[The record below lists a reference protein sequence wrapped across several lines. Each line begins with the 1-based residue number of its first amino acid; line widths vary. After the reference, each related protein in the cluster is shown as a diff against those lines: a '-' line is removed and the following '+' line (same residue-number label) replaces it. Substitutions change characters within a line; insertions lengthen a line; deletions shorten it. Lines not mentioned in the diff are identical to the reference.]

1 MNTEI
6 KGNIVKVKR
15 GSFTDT
21 STGELRTY
29 CHFFVLCQGPTTN
42 DETGYDYE
50 KFSCKVEKYN
60 SILELIKLN
69 KPVVVSVEMV
79 KQKDDTYRR
88 RAIKIGDLVL

>member
-29 CHFFVLCQGPTTN
+29 CHFFVLCQGPTTK

-88 RAIKIGDLVL
+88 RAIKIDDLVL